1 MVVTAEA
8 VTEGAMVVTEG
19 AMVVTEGAMVVVMV
33 VVMENSSTA
42 ASTAVE
48 SSSVGSLGRST
59 EEGNLRSGSD
69 HPACQLDLVLIG
81 YALADSGF
89 FE

>member
-1 MVVTAEA
+1 VVTVEAMVVTAEVVTVEAMVVTAEA
-8 VTEGAMVVTEG
+8 MA
-19 AMVVTEGAMVVVMV
+19 

-42 ASTAVE
+42 ESTMVE

-59 EEGNLRSGSD
+59 VEGNLRSGSD
-69 HPACQLDLVLIG
+69 HPACQLDLVSIG
-81 YALADSGF
+81 YAFVDSGF